1 MASEKYGSI
10 ARVLARCGL
19 GATMLVAG
27 SALAATEDDRLL
39 ASQCLG
45 CHAADTTGKGGF
57 ERLNGESAAE
67 IAEEMSEMR
76 SKAVGGN
83 IMHLQAR
90 GYSDAQI
97 QSIARWFALNAGV
110 APTNAAATKT
120 LSSVAVTGTTGKK
133 ESSDDDR
140 PKSSRTTLTAKQRA
154 KLKLL
159 AGQR

>member
-1 MASEKYGSI
+1 MASKKYGSM
-10 ARVLARCGL
+10 ARALVRCGL
-19 GATMLVAG
+19 GATVLVAG
-27 SALAATEDDRLL
+27 LALAATEDDRLL

-57 ERLNGESAAE
+57 ERLNGESASE

-76 SKAVGGN
+76 GKAVGGN

-110 APTNAAATKT
+110 APTTAGATTTVSNVAA
-120 LSSVAVTGTTGKK
+120 TGTTGKK

-159 AGQR
+159 AGHR

>member
-1 MASEKYGSI
+1 MTTEKYRSSVRRLM
-10 ARVLARCGL
+10 ACGL
-19 GATMLVAG
+19 GATMLMAG
-27 SALAATEDDRLL
+27 LALAATEDDRLL

-45 CHAADTTGKGGF
+45 CHAADATGKGGF

-97 QSIARWFALNAGV
+97 QRIARWFAVSAGT
-110 APTNAAATKT
+110 APAGAAATT
-120 LSSVAVTGTTGKK
+120 AVSSAAATGTTGKK
-133 ESSDDDR
+133 ESSNDDR
-140 PKSSRTTLTAKQRA
+140 PKSSQNTLTALQRA

-159 AGQR
+159 AGHR

>member
-1 MASEKYGSI
+1 MASEKYGSMP
-10 ARVLARCGL
+10 RMLVRCGL
-19 GATMLVAG
+19 GATVLVTG
-27 SALAATEDDRLL
+27 LALAATEDDRLL

-97 QSIARWFALNAGV
+97 QRIARWFAVSAGT
-110 APTNAAATKT
+110 APAGTSATTAVSGAAA
-120 LSSVAVTGTTGKK
+120 AGTAGKK
-133 ESSDDDR
+133 ASSDDDR
-140 PKSSRTTLTAKQRA
+140 PASSRTTLTALQRA
-154 KLKLL
+154 KLL
-159 AGQR
+159 AGKR

>member
-1 MASEKYGSI
+1 MASKKFGSI

-19 GATMLVAG
+19 GATMLVTG
-27 SALAATEDDRLL
+27 LALAATEDDRLL

-83 IMHLQAR
+83 IMHQQAR
-90 GYSDAQI
+90 GYTDAQI
-97 QSIARWFALNAGV
+97 QRIAHWFAVSAGT
-110 APTNAAATKT
+110 APAGAAATT
-120 LSSVAVTGTTGKK
+120 VVSSAAATGTTGKK
-133 ESSDDDR
+133 ESSNDDR
-140 PKSSRTTLTAKQRA
+140 PKSSQNTLTAQQRA

-159 AGQR
+159 AGHR

>member
-1 MASEKYGSI
+1 MVSGKYGSAAHWI
-10 ARVLARCGL
+10 VRGGL

-27 SALAATEDDRLL
+27 LALAATEDDRLL
-39 ASQCLG
+39 ASQCIG

-76 SKAVGGN
+76 GKAVGGN

-97 QSIARWFALNAGV
+97 QRIARWFAVNAGTAPAGVV
-110 APTNAAATKT
+110 A
-120 LSSVAVTGTTGKK
+120 TTTSARK
-133 ESSDDDR
+133 ESSDDAR
-140 PKSSRTTLTAKQRA
+140 SKSSRTALAAQQRA
-154 KLKLL
+154 RLL
-159 AGQR
+159 AGQRAKEASHDD